1 MKKLLSCVL
10 WIIMSS
16 LPLSAQTVYTRSDSL
31 RVVSLLRNV
40 PKKQTTGQRMIFFA
54 RQLLGLPYVGKTLEK
69 NKEERLVVNLRQ
81 LDCTTF
87 VESVLALARTAGRG
101 RSDFATYCDQLR
113 RVRYK
118 DGKVAYVNRLHYFA
132 YWISCH
138 DQDGMVRSIQS
149 PNPPFKAVAQKQVN
163 YMSSHSS
170 LYPMLVGHPQWLTAI
185 RQMEQ
190 ATSRLR
196 MRYIPKAAVTNT
208 KLLRSA
214 VHDGDI
220 IATVS
225 TKSGLDTNHVGI
237 AVWHTDGLHMINASL
252 IYKRVVEDKRTLARY
267 LADQRSASGIFV
279 ARPL

>member
-1 MKKLLSCVL
+1 MRKIFCCILL
-10 WIIMSS
+10 IIGTYAVT
-16 LPLSAQTVYTRSDSL
+16 AQTVYTRSDSV
-31 RVVSLLRNV
+31 RVISLLREA

-54 RQLLGLPYVGKTLEK
+54 RKLLGLPYVGKTLEK
-69 NKEERLVVNLRQ
+69 NKEERLVVNLCQ

-87 VESVLALARTAGRG
+87 VESVLALTRTVNQGRN
-101 RSDFATYCDQLR
+101 DFRTYCDQLR

-138 DQDGMVRSIQS
+138 EQDGIVRSIQS
-149 PNPPFKAVAQKQVN
+149 PNPPFKAVAQKKVN
-163 YMSSHSS
+163 FMSTHQS
-170 LYPMLVGHPQWLTAI
+170 LYPMLVSHPQWLTAI
-185 RQMEQ
+185 KQMEQ
-190 ATSRLR
+190 ATSGLR

-237 AVWHTDGLHMINASL
+237 AVWHDDGLHMINASL
-252 IYKRVVEDKRTLARY
+252 IYKRVVEDKQPLSRY
-267 LADQRSASGIFV
+267 LAAQRSVSGIFV

>member
-1 MKKLLSCVL
+1 M
-10 WIIMSS
+10 
-16 LPLSAQTVYTRSDSL
+16 
-31 RVVSLLRNV
+31 
-40 PKKQTTGQRMIFFA
+40 
-54 RQLLGLPYVGKTLEK
+54 GLPYVGKTLEK

-87 VESVLALARTAGRG
+87 VESVLALTRTASLGCT
-101 RSDFATYCDQLR
+101 DFRTYCDQLR

-138 DQDGMVRSIQS
+138 VQDGIVRSIQS
-149 PNPPFKAVAQKQVN
+149 PNPPFKAVAQKKIN
-163 YMSSHSS
+163 FMSTHQS
-170 LYPMLVGHPQWLTAI
+170 LYPMLVSHPQWLTAI
-185 RQMEQ
+185 KQMEQ
-190 ATSRLR
+190 ATSGLR

-237 AVWHTDGLHMINASL
+237 AVWHDDGLHMINASL
-252 IYKRVVEDKRTLARY
+252 IYKRWWKTNKPFPVIWPPSVLSVVSLWPVRCSVL
-267 LADQRSASGIFV
+267 SGVGEAWDV
-279 ARPL
+279 ACLSMATREFPELLVI